1 MLALYTLTDPLS
13 RSYSMLR
20 EGYIDSPPAKPP
32 DYMEFK
38 VVEGLFTIFT
48 TLCSYRSDIRI
59 HILVRKIA
67 FRAKPIYK
75 LK

>member
-1 MLALYTLTDPLS
+1 MIRFAVNLLVLEWAYPPLRRALTMIFVS
-13 RSYSMLR
+13 
-20 EGYIDSPPAKPP
+20 I
-32 DYMEFK
+32 
-38 VVEGLFTIFT
+38 TILT